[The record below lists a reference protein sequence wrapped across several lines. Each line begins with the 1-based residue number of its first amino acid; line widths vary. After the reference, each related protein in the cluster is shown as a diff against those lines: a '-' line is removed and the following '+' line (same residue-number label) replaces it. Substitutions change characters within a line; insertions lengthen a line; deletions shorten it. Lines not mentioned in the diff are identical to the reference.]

1 MLAEYW
7 FNFEFNRATLYG
19 LSAAIGKVGAV
30 AGNASFIPIRENLG
44 ARFTFIIAAGVGVS
58 GVLCTYFFV
67 RNDLERDL
75 SDEDA
80 LFADYLA
87 KNGWVGETG
96 AENDHIIQATGE
108 EGEKVIVNKSE

>member
-1 MLAEYW
+1 M
-7 FNFEFNRATLYG
+7 
-19 LSAAIGKVGAV
+19 
-30 AGNASFIPIRENLG
+30 
-44 ARFTFIIAAGVGVS
+44 
-58 GVLCTYFFV
+58 
-67 RNDLERDL
+67 